1 LEISGDA
8 KIVNRIGSY
17 MSKIEEDP
25 LKNDI
30 KLPKVSPIYSA
41 ATFFYHRKEINSI
54 ALVMEK
60 VGRVKS

>member
-1 LEISGDA
+1 
-8 KIVNRIGSY
+8 